1 MNKNVLTAK
10 TQAHTKSILT
20 KGIVYILLME
30 QSGMEM
36 RRHIMVHYLLF
47 KMEEFVGYLH

>member
-20 KGIVYILLME
+20 KGIVYILLIDI
-30 QSGMEM
+30 G
-36 RRHIMVHYLLF
+36 
-47 KMEEFVGYLH
+47 FVFLYPIIYMLITSLMTT